1 MMRKRQSA
9 GCTAG
14 KFDNKKQQAHPLLT
28 GALKVYLQDYIF
40 LLNCLSKCA
49 AITAGG

>member
-14 KFDNKKQQAHPLLT
+14 KFNNKKQQAHPLLT
-28 GALKVYLQDYIF
+28 GALKVSLQDYIF
-40 LLNCLSKCA
+40 LLHYLSK
-49 AITAGG
+49 